1 MHTSLRAMRYVF
13 AEVLLKALVPC
24 SPVFRVWKTGLPVR
38 SAVLKPHAGHVDKG
52 SHGVVATGPVSYA
65 KS

>member
-24 SPVFRVWKTGLPVR
+24 SPVFRYVLP
-38 SAVLKPHAGHVDKG
+38 
-52 SHGVVATGPVSYA
+52 GPVSNEFKMSPRRCTEA
-65 KS
+65 I